1 MRSSVKKVFYYHA
14 DANSLGGFI
23 THPFQKIVPSQ
34 ASVALPAVGGF
45 ATTRTGAFNFEE
57 IVSCRAAYTRVS
69 GGQAAQDAPF
79 TTSVTSVVEGLNILE
94 LITAERIVAQI
105 SVDHPLD
112 GGLPQISFTG
122 SHFEGLKI
130 GGCAASLTLNAKLQE
145 CGRAA
150 GVSPTP
156 IAWPLFQETGAQQA
170 AKLIKSV
177 AEAEVGDEGRWL
189 IERYGWMASGR
200 EQKACGPVLCSL
212 VDGVA
217 PGIPGRSYAHVLEVP
232 EFGRLFFAEIVAFP
246 ASVQLSMIRAELG
259 CGTGGSMHAAGAMI
273 NGSSYPP

>member
-1 MRSSVKKVFYYHA
+1 MSSSAKRVFYYHA

-23 THPFQKIVPSQ
+23 DHPFQKIVPSQ

-69 GGQAAQDAPF
+69 GGQTAQDAPF
-79 TTSVTSVVEGLNILE
+79 STSVTSVVEGLNILD

-105 SVDHPLD
+105 CIHHPLD

-130 GGCAASLTLNAKLQE
+130 GGCVASLTLNAKLQE

-150 GVSPTP
+150 GNSRAP
-156 IAWPLFQETGAQQA
+156 ISWPLFQETGAQQA

-177 AEAEVGDEGRWL
+177 EEAESGDECRWL
-189 IERYGWMASGR
+189 TERYGWMASGR

-217 PGIPGRSYAHVLEVP
+217 PAIPGRSFAHILQVP
-232 EFGRLFFAEIVAFP
+232 ELGRLFFAEIVAFP
-246 ASVQLSMIRAELG
+246 ASVQLSMVRAELG
-259 CGTGGSMHAAGAMI
+259 CGTSGSVQAAGAI
-273 NGSSYPP
+273 VNGTMYPP